1 MRSAAGA
8 HAIWKSDRNGEE
20 AVKRKPTVERAGR
33 RGTLVAPS
41 AAERDCVQHR
51 EDLLD
56 DALKETFPA
65 SDPPSI
71 ARPTGKG
78 C

>member
-1 MRSAAGA
+1 MWKSPKNGEELVPKNRTAERADRPATGAARSAAE
-8 HAIWKSDRNGEE
+8 K
-20 AVKRKPTVERAGR
+20 
-33 RGTLVAPS
+33 
-41 AAERDCVQHR
+41 DCVQHR

-71 ARPTGKG
+71 ARPAGKG